1 MWCLRMTNPSATF
14 FLAELLVATLENMNL
29 KMPAATVKLG
39 NFKLQ

>member
-1 MWCLRMTNPSATF
+1 VVPADDKSEHNL